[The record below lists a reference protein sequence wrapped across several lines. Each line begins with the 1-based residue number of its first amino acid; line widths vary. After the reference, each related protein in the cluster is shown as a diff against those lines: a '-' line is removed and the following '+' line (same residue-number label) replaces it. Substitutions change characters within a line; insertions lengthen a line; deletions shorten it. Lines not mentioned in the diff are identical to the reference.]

1 MMKLGNILQRTRGK
15 ESRVQFARR
24 LGLSYTFVRAMEHGM
39 RHPSDRVL
47 VEMADRLGLDS
58 SELLLAAYC
67 DRSPMLA
74 RVLQM
79 RGIEVEPGDTEE
91 TIETKG
97 TTGTRAAAGPQG
109 VIRAS
114 DSIDAARMREQELP
128 PPNVQIAYRF

>member
-47 VEMADRLGLDS
+47 VEIADRLGLDS

-74 RVLQM
+74 RVLET
-79 RGIEVEPGDTEE
+79 RGIEVEPGVGEE
-91 TIETKG
+91 TIVTTV
-97 TTGTRAAAGPQG
+97 TTGNRRATGPQG

-114 DSIDAARMREQELP
+114 ESIDAARLRDEETP
-128 PPNVQIAYRF
+128 PPNVQVAYRF